1 MFLCSHGWQ
10 KRQKETAPRNPNSGE
25 FQILSIVVSNDLKV
39 GLSQVLMHG
48 PTISMFSTG
57 SPQLGRHYE
66 ENKRTS

>member
-1 MFLCSHGWQ
+1 
-10 KRQKETAPRNPNSGE
+10 
-25 FQILSIVVSNDLKV
+25 VSNDLKV